1 MIVIMDLNAEK
12 LELIRKVLETDDVAI
27 LKKIK
32 AVFEDKEKK
41 VWEELTPEQQEE
53 INIGIQNEN
62 RGDVVDF

>member
-1 MIVIMDLNAEK
+1 MDLNAEK
-12 LELIRKVLETDDVAI
+12 LELIQKILETKDSSL
-27 LKKIK
+27 LKKVK
-32 AVFEDKEKK
+32 AIFDEAEKV

>member
-1 MIVIMDLNAEK
+1 MDLNAEK
-12 LELIRKVLETDDVAI
+12 LELIKKIVKTKDVTL

-32 AVFEDKEKK
+32 AIFEEEKNE

-62 RGDVVDF
+62 RSDVVDF

>member
-1 MIVIMDLNAEK
+1 MDLNAEK
-12 LELIRKVLETDDVAI
+12 LELIKNIIKTKDFDL
-27 LKKIK
+27 LKKII
-32 AVFEDKEKK
+32 AIFEEEKNE

>member
-1 MIVIMDLNAEK
+1 MDLNAEK
-12 LELIRKVLETDDVAI
+12 LELIKKIVKTKDVDL
-27 LKKIK
+27 LKKIR
-32 AVFEDKEKK
+32 AVFEDKEKE

>member
-1 MIVIMDLNAEK
+1 MNLNAEK
-12 LELIRKVLETDDVAI
+12 LELIKKIVKTKNIDL
-27 LKKIK
+27 LKKIR
-32 AVFEDKEKK
+32 AIFEDKEKE

>member
-1 MIVIMDLNAEK
+1 MDLNAEK
-12 LELIRKVLETDDVAI
+12 IDLIQKIVEIKDIIL

-32 AVFEDKEKK
+32 AVFDEAEKD
-41 VWEELTPEQQEE
+41 VWKELTPEQQEE

>member
-1 MIVIMDLNAEK
+1 MDLNAEK
-12 LELIRKVLETDDVAI
+12 LELIKKIANTEDIEL

-32 AVFEDKEKK
+32 LVFEDKEKE

>member
-1 MIVIMDLNAEK
+1 MDLNAEK
-12 LELIRKVLETDDVAI
+12 LELIKKIVKTKDVDL
-27 LKKIK
+27 LKKIR
-32 AVFEDKEKK
+32 AVFEEKEKQ

>member
-1 MIVIMDLNAEK
+1 MDLNAEK
-12 LELIRKVLETDDVAI
+12 LELIKKIIKTKDLDL
-27 LKKIK
+27 LKKII
-32 AVFEDKEKK
+32 AIFEKEKNE

>member
-1 MIVIMDLNAEK
+1 MDLNAEK
-12 LELIRKVLETDDVAI
+12 LELIKKIVKTKDINL
-27 LKKIK
+27 LKKIS
-32 AVFEDKEKK
+32 AVFEEKEKE

>member
-1 MIVIMDLNAEK
+1 MDLNADK
-12 LELIRKVLETDDVAI
+12 LKLIKKIVKTKDVEI

-32 AVFEDKEKK
+32 AIFEDKEKELWK
-41 VWEELTPEQQEE
+41 ELTPEQQEE

>member
-1 MIVIMDLNAEK
+1 MDLNAEK
-12 LELIRKVLETDDVAI
+12 LELIKKIVKTKNVDL

-32 AVFEDKEKK
+32 AVFEDKEKE

-53 INIGIQNEN
+53 INIAIQNEN

>member
-1 MIVIMDLNAEK
+1 MDLNAEK
-12 LELIRKVLETDDVAI
+12 LELIQKITETKDVDL

-32 AVFEDKEKK
+32 AVFDEVDKE

-53 INIGIQNEN
+53 INIAIQNEN

>member
-1 MIVIMDLNAEK
+1 MDLNTEK
-12 LELIRKVLETDDVAI
+12 LKLIKKIAKIKDVNI

-32 AVFEDKEKK
+32 AVFEDREKD
-41 VWEELTPEQQEE
+41 VWKELTPEQQEV

>member
-1 MIVIMDLNAEK
+1 MDLNAEK
-12 LELIRKVLETDDVAI
+12 LKLIKKIAKTKDIDI

-32 AVFEDKEKK
+32 AVFEDREKK
-41 VWEELTPEQQEE
+41 VWKELTPEQQEE

>member
-1 MIVIMDLNAEK
+1 MDLNAEK
-12 LELIRKVLETDDVAI
+12 LELIKKIVKTKDVLL

-32 AVFEDKEKK
+32 AIFEEEKNEL
-41 VWEELTPEQQEE
+41 WEELTPEQQEE

>member
-1 MIVIMDLNAEK
+1 MDLNAEK
-12 LELIRKVLETDDVAI
+12 LKLIKKIAKTKDIAI

-32 AVFEDKEKK
+32 AVFEDREKE
-41 VWEELTPEQQEE
+41 VWKELTPEQQEE

>member
-1 MIVIMDLNAEK
+1 MDLNAEK
-12 LELIRKVLETDDVAI
+12 LELIQKILETKDI
-27 LKKIK
+27 SLLKKAKTIFDE
-32 AVFEDKEKK
+32 AEKV

>member
-1 MIVIMDLNAEK
+1 MDLNAEK
-12 LELIRKVLETDDVAI
+12 LELIKKIAKTKDVDI

-32 AVFEDKEKK
+32 AVLEDREKE
-41 VWEELTPEQQEE
+41 VWKELTPEQQEE

>member
-1 MIVIMDLNAEK
+1 MDLNAEK
-12 LELIRKVLETDDVAI
+12 LELIQKILETKDI
-27 LKKIK
+27 SLLKKAK
-32 AVFEDKEKK
+32 AIFDEAEKV